1 MSPPS
6 CGAGEKHQM
15 DIIATKK
22 FIFMSKTSSSGVWQ
36 GTLLII
42 KRGRYPTKI
51 AQNQTNKE
59 WNLSRLL
66 SY

>member
-1 MSPPS
+1 MSPPLVDV
-6 CGAGEKHQM
+6 AGEKHQM
-15 DIIATKK
+15 DICNKK
-22 FIFMSKTSSSGVWQ
+22 YFMSKTSSSGVWQ